1 MSFGMITWNQNMDK
15 KQNYVSWKHI
25 FTVDMKTEDIYGDI
39 GKDVEK
45 RFDISNYKLDRVLP
59 KGKNKTTFGLIKNMS

>member
-15 KQNYVSWKHI
+15 KQTVSWKHI
-25 FTVDMKTEDIYGDI
+25 FTVDIKTEDIYEDI

-45 RFDISNYKLDRVLP
+45 RFDISNYKLDRVLA

>member
-1 MSFGMITWNQNMDK
+1 M
-15 KQNYVSWKHI
+15 WKHI
-25 FTVDMKTEDIYGDI
+25 FTVDIKTEDIYEDI